1 MKVGLRPIAEYT
13 IRFAEGTFAYDI
25 TVFGAPDDVTER
37 QAEEIVSRL
46 YTRVHGAPLP
56 AA

>member
-1 MKVGLRPIAEYT
+1 MKVGIRPIAEYT

-25 TVFGAPDDVTER
+25 TVCGAPDDVTER

-46 YTRVHGAPLP
+46 YTRIHGAPLP